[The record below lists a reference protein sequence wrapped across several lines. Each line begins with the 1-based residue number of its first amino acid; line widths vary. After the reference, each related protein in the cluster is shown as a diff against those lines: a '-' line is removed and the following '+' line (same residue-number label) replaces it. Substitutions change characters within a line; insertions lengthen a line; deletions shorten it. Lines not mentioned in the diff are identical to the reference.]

1 MKNQQNE
8 EQLTPEELDARRDE
22 MKQFYEKSLPYL
34 EAQSK
39 YEKLL
44 TEIEE
49 ARYKRAT
56 MQLNYAGMMAAAQ
69 GPDLD
74 DEDEREDLRQ
84 DSVVP
89 PRPVQKPEASAPATG
104 KKLKRG

>member
-1 MKNQQNE
+1 MNE
-8 EQLTPEELDARRDE
+8 ELSPEQLEARREE

-44 TEIEE
+44 TDVEE

-56 MQLNYAGMMAAAQ
+56 MQIQYASMMAAAQ
-69 GPDLD
+69 GVDLND
-74 DEDEREDLRQ
+74 NNPPPK
-84 DSVVP
+84 SVAKVP
-89 PRPVQKPEASAPATG
+89 YEG
-104 KKLKRG
+104 KKLKKG

>member
-1 MKNQQNE
+1 MDNQQMNQE
-8 EQLTPEELDARRDE
+8 LSPEQLEERRAE
-22 MKQFYEKSLPYL
+22 MQQFYEKSLPYL

-56 MQLNYAGMMAAAQ
+56 MQIQYATMMAATQPMEENEEDNFPEQEPVKPVAQ
-69 GPDLD
+69 
-74 DEDEREDLRQ
+74 
-84 DSVVP
+84 
-89 PRPVQKPEASAPATG
+89 APAGG